1 MLGKPFHR
9 PSRAAILATSLLL
22 PVLLTACGGN
32 ASPAAASGTS
42 IQETYAAVSAAF
54 TKAQADG
61 AEPVLDT
68 SSSLVGSHGLNANG
82 IRPDIQAWI
91 DAQPYSAKQK
101 AAMVQDAQATQE
113 SILMDL
119 SVPSNLQYENRIMM
133 NAENCLGDSFL
144 LNRPPTSD
152 EAALY
157 NKVSDS
163 IEAFTMNTYQRASQY
178 EKFNSAMNGTT
189 TQLPNGNTCD

>member
-1 MLGKPFHR
+1 MFGKRLQR
-9 PSRAAILATSLLL
+9 PSRTAMLSFMLLM

-32 ASPAAASGTS
+32 ASPAAVSGSS
-42 IQETYAAVSAAF
+42 IQESYAAVSAAF
-54 TKAQADG
+54 TKAQANG

-68 SSSLVGSHGLNANG
+68 SSSLVGSQGLNANG

-113 SILMDL
+113 SILIDL
-119 SVPSNLQYENRIMM
+119 SVPSNLQYVDRVMM

-152 EAALY
+152 ESALY

-178 EKFNSAMNGTT
+178 EKFNAAMNGTT
-189 TQLPNGNTCD
+189 TQLPSGNTCN